1 MKALNDKIIEQL
13 RSRHDAWIGKEG
25 QKSRDDFKSGLADAI
40 DTIET
45 LTRDAEFEE
54 VARELMKHLGDGSK
68 YHPHYTVIVTNT
80 RAELVEAK
88 QATAYIEDYI
98 PD

>member
-54 VARELMKHLGDGSK
+54 VARQMMKHLGDGQK
-68 YHPHYTVIVTNT
+68 YDPHNTVIITNT
-80 RAELVEAK
+80 RAELVQGK
-88 QATAYIEDYI
+88 YATAYETEYI